1 MFQSGMLFFLMNLLM
16 YFFYFR
22 FNILGFVAIGIGLNV
37 KALNKKIKN
46 AGKGMIFQYLIVQI
60 MDIFTTLGW
69 SFLMFETLKH

>member
-1 MFQSGMLFFLMNLLM
+1 M
-16 YFFYFR
+16 
-22 FNILGFVAIGIGLNV
+22 GFVAIGIGLNV

-69 SFLMFETLKH
+69 SYLMFETLKQ